1 MQRRHGHR
9 IISQDAAADDDRDE
23 GDDDDDDDCGESV
36 GDNDCDRGDEVEVVD
51 VTSVMTSYAK
61 ATRRH
66 ESDFCA
72 SQRRRQLESR
82 AAAYS

>member
-9 IISQDAAADDDRDE
+9 IISQDAAAADDRDK
-23 GDDDDDDDCGESV
+23 GDDDDDFGESV
-36 GDNDCDRGDEVEVVD
+36 NDNDCDRGDEVEVID

-82 AAAYS
+82 AAAHS